1 MNDYVRII
9 GNKYKIIKKIGSGS
23 FGRVYKGENIL
34 NGEFIAIKEISKSLL
49 EGSDYLYEAFGKEL
63 EIMKLCESKNSVKLI
78 EHLEDEENH
87 YIIMELCDSDLEII
101 LKKREK
107 GFSENELKIILIQL
121 NIILY
126 KMHIKQVIHRDI
138 KLKNILIKFDNNIP
152 LIGFIPKLS
161 DFGFSKIM
169 EEDITQTKLGTPATM
184 APEILMNKKY
194 NTKADLWSL
203 GIIIYQLLF
212 KKFPFKARNERELLS
227 IIMKSNSINIPHDSD
242 HQISDCLI
250 DLINNLLK
258 KDQNDRIDFDSYFS
272 HKFFQGVNLE
282 DFKYDNNNELK
293 EKENNLNLNLTFE
306 ERFSIIKKISNE
318 FIGFNIFQAKD
329 KLNGNLVYIKEFP
342 KNIIDGNT
350 IYKRIFDKE
359 IELLK
364 NLKGEQF
371 IEFID
376 LFINESSYFIITEN
390 FEGKILDD
398 FIKEKNGLNEDFVCK
413 IFNQLIPSFKILNE
427 KKIVLEFI
435 SCKSFSFKHFI
446 SEDNFKI
453 KFFDYGISIIF
464 SSEIERNNYLL
475 NEGKLGNVID
485 PKTNILS
492 LGLITYKML
501 FNDYI
506 YKFNKNESIN
516 ETIERQKSIKINK
529 IISKNCK
536 YFIEKMCHLQIE
548 KRYDWNSFFNDSFI
562 KGKNEEKKKDKIN
575 EIKNYKIQDNII
587 ENIFEYLNNKIL
599 TIINYYQN
607 LLKEGGELNNLIK
620 NSKEISICIM
630 LSILETKLIIEFL
643 KNKERFNEDEE
654 LHLIK
659 LSINKQTNNL
669 AYQYSYINFI
679 SDEVTINK
687 ENTMIDS
694 YKNKFIKMENQL
706 RDILTLFSK
715 KVNLDFG
722 NDNLENLSVN
732 KDSCLGNIEKY
743 FFYLFEEALIE
754 FSKKEY
760 ENSLEILNL
769 SRYISEYIIF
779 IYLIVQYSKQ
789 NCVFTEILESF
800 NNNVN
805 KDLKTFCFISF
816 IGGAIKTFK
825 AQKIIEESDMI
836 SFEKNNSESFIEFYP
851 EIVKL
856 IIECKNKINEQKEQI
871 K

>member
-1 MNDYVRII
+1 
-9 GNKYKIIKKIGSGS
+9 
-23 FGRVYKGENIL
+23 
-34 NGEFIAIKEISKSLL
+34 
-49 EGSDYLYEAFGKEL
+49 
-63 EIMKLCESKNSVKLI
+63 
-78 EHLEDEENH
+78 
-87 YIIMELCDSDLEII
+87 MELCDRDLEII

-138 KLKNILIKFDNNIP
+138 KLKNILIKFDDNIP

-161 DFGFSKIM
+161 DFGFSKIVVVY
-169 EEDITQTKLGTPATM
+169 ITQTKLGTPATM

-242 HQISDCLI
+242 NKISDCLI

-272 HKFFQGVNLE
+272 HKFFEGVNLE
-282 DFKYDNNNELK
+282 DFNDNNNEIK

-329 KLNGNLVYIKEFP
+329 KLKGKLVYIKEFP
-342 KNIIDGNT
+342 KNIIDGNP

-435 SCKSFSFKHFI
+435 SCKSFSFKNFI

-548 KRYDWNSFFNDSFI
+548 KRYDWNSFLNDSFI
-562 KGKNEEKKKDKIN
+562 NNKDDEKVINYNNKKNL
-575 EIKNYKIQDNII
+575 KIQDKVI
-587 ENIFEYLNNKIL
+587 ENILECLNIKISKIVNYFYKL
-599 TIINYYQN
+599 IN
-607 LLKEGGELNNLIK
+607 EGELNYLIS
-620 NSKEISICIM
+620 NSRDISICLM
-630 LSILETKLIIEFL
+630 LTILEIKFTVEFL
-643 KNKERFNEDEE
+643 KNKDKYNDDQE
-654 LHLIK
+654 LHIIK
-659 LSINKQTNNL
+659 FSYEQNNNIKFE
-669 AYQYSYINFI
+669 YSFINFLT
-679 SDEVTINK
+679 DEVIINK
-687 ENTMIDS
+687 ENKMFDF
-694 YKNKFIKMENQL
+694 YKQNLTKLENQL
-706 RDILTLFSK
+706 RDLLSLFSK

-722 NDNLENLSVN
+722 NNEDNLKNIKSNKNSNLGNLEN
-732 KDSCLGNIEKY
+732 Y
-743 FFYLFEEALIE
+743 FFKVFEEGLLQ

-760 ENSLEILNL
+760 EQALESLII
-769 SRYISEYIIF
+769 SKYISEYIIF
-779 IYLIVQYSKQ
+779 IDLISKY
-789 NCVFTEILESF
+789 TEENGSFNESLQLF
-800 NNNVN
+800 NNNN
-805 KDLKTFCFISF
+805 IYQDLKNVCFFSF

-825 AQKIIEESDMI
+825 TQKIIEESDII
-836 SFEKNNSESFIEFYP
+836 SFDKDNSGSFIEFYP
-851 EIVKL
+851 EIIKL
-856 IIECKNKINEQKEQI
+856 IFECKNKINEPKE
-871 K
+871 